1 MWADCQIGC
10 PGTDFVCD
18 GSNFF
23 NEDGRCVH
31 RNLVED
37 GLKAEGTL
45 YEFDDNFSDN
55 NENINRCGSV
65 ETIDKCQCEDKK
77 NNLGIASERCQ
88 LGAIHNF
95 DYS

>member
-10 PGTDFVCD
+10 PGSDLACD

-23 NEDGRCVH
+23 NEDGRCVQ
-31 RNLVED
+31 RNLVEAR
-37 GLKAEGTL
+37 LKAEGTL

-65 ETIDKCQCEDKK
+65 ETIDKCQCENKK
-77 NNLGIASERCQ
+77 NNLGIVR
-88 LGAIHNF
+88 LYNIF
-95 DYS
+95 